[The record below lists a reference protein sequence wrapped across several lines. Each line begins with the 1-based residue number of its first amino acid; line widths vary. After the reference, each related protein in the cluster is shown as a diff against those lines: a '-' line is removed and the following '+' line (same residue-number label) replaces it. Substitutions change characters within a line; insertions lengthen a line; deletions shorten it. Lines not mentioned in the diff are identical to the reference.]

1 MSHSEDLDEFES
13 ELELRLR
20 REYSDVY
27 PLFRY
32 CVRTYDCTYL
42 CNEVERDV
50 IVEAASPLFHIR
62 MRDVW
67 VWDGHRPS
75 RIIPSVEV
83 HTSHDVTLE
92 VLRADEATPRPA
104 DDGDTGA
111 ER

>member
-1 MSHSEDLDEFES
+1 
-13 ELELRLR
+13 
-20 REYSDVY
+20 
-27 PLFRY
+27 
-32 CVRTYDCTYL
+32 
-42 CNEVERDV
+42 
-50 IVEAASPLFHIR
+50 

-92 VLRADEATPRPA
+92 VLHADEATPRPA
-104 DDGDTGA
+104 DDDDTGA

>member
-1 MSHSEDLDEFES
+1 MTHSEELDEFES

-42 CNEVERDV
+42 CNEVEHDV
-50 IVEAASPLFHIR
+50 MAGAAYPVFHIR

-75 RIIPSVEV
+75 RIIPSAEI

-92 VLRADEATPRPA
+92 VLRGEEGRPRRPA
-104 DDGDTGA
+104 DDQP
-111 ER
+111 

>member
-1 MSHSEDLDEFES
+1 MSHSEELDEFES

-20 REYSDVY
+20 REYSHVY

-50 IVEAASPLFHIR
+50 IAGSAYPLFHIK

-75 RIIPSVEV
+75 RIIPSVEI
-83 HTSHDVTLE
+83 HTSHDVALE
-92 VLRADEATPRPA
+92 FLRAEEGGPRQLADEH
-104 DDGDTGA
+104 
-111 ER
+111 